1 MIVRKRFAV
10 IPVGA
15 CIVLLGLFWVLKNS
29 HREPNRVVRPHAVGI
44 PTQYRGFTLRPGAS
58 RQGHVYSRK
67 QAEEDLDQLEW
78 LIDHQYSYRD
88 LKGVDYRACLDA
100 IRSGLGEGIT
110 RGDFAYQLARF
121 LALFGDGHTGV
132 GSGSVSIKNMCS
144 RFLPFL
150 VSEADGRLVA
160 YRADRSDFLDP
171 NYPFLRMLDGR
182 PVAEWTQAARQWVPD
197 GSPQFVRLHSIRY
210 LRCVE
215 FLRKE
220 LGHEAGESI
229 RIELES
235 PDGQASRVMEMSL
248 AGERPYYGLRP
259 PLTDR
264 PLSFS
269 TRRFGGVSERRDE
282 ARFISD
288 LASSPNET
296 EWRRGDSNPRPEML
310 QDKRLHA

>member
-44 PTQYRGFTLRPGAS
+44 PTQYRGLTLRPGAS

-110 RGDFAYQLARF
+110 RGDFAYQLAKF

-171 NYPFLRMLDGR
+171 NYPFSCACLMGGLWPSGR
-182 PVAEWTQAARQWVPD
+182 KRRGS
-197 GSPQFVRLHSIRY
+197 GSPTAHLNSSGSIRFAISVVWSF
-210 LRCVE
+210 C
-215 FLRKE
+215 
-220 LGHEAGESI
+220 
-229 RIELES
+229 
-235 PDGQASRVMEMSL
+235 
-248 AGERPYYGLRP
+248 ERN
-259 PLTDR
+259 
-264 PLSFS
+264 SA
-269 TRRFGGVSERRDE
+269 TRQGNR
-282 ARFISD
+282 
-288 LASSPNET
+288 
-296 EWRRGDSNPRPEML
+296 
-310 QDKRLHA
+310 